1 MVLSLAAL
9 GVVYGDIG
17 TSPLYA
23 LRMCFSSGRLAVSP
37 DNVIGVISLIL
48 WSLLILITF
57 KYLTL
62 VLRANNRGEGGILA
76 LVALVSRK
84 KKGRKWLPSVVI
96 MGLFGA
102 SLLYGDSLI
111 TPAISV
117 LSAVEGLKEIKPAV
131 ATVNWTSATIP
142 AVNDQAALEQSV
154 LAIPAVKNAKAEVPV
169 LVLLSNGNSRC
180 LQTEK
185 TIDAGWKFTFI
196 KIDVSH
202 LDKISSPGASR
213 ESAPM
218 AMVISGGRV
227 AKTVADPPPQGLAKM
242 LGMEV
247 PESVFAQYVVP
258 ISLLILLL
266 LFWVQRR
273 GTQAVGTMFGPVMA
287 FWFLIIGVIGVVQMI
302 HAPQIMAALNPW
314 HAVSFFFNN
323 GWLAFITMGAVFLA
337 LTGGEALY
345 ADMGHFG
352 PRPIRWGWYTLV
364 LPSLMLNYFG
374 QGAWLLRHPEAGVDN
389 LFYRLV
395 PASPWCLYPMI
406 FLATAATV
414 IASQAVI
421 SGAFSLTRQAVQLGY
436 CPRVSIIHTSDRTFG
451 QVYLPVVNWLMLAGT
466 VVLVLGF
473 RESDRLAS
481 AYGAAVSL
489 DMVVTSCL
497 LLIVM
502 RSLWRWSVPM
512 IVLISI
518 PFILLDICFLG
529 SNLLKVGSGGWV
541 PILIATISITI
552 MTTWHRGRELLNRKL
567 AQQSFPLEDFLDN
580 VKYSNPQR
588 IPGTAVFLSGNP
600 QWIPRT
606 LLHNFKH
613 NKIIHDQVVLLTV
626 RTEDIPTVPEADRFH
641 FEELREGFHRITI
654 RYGFSEDPDL
664 PAVLNRISHPGLN
677 LNPMEVTFFLGRE
690 TLILTDD
697 GSMLHWRKDIFSF
710 LSRNARDASKFFH
723 LPPNR
728 VIEVGIQVEL

>member
-1 MVLSLAAL
+1 MKSKTALSSRALLGLSLAAL

-23 LRMCFSSGRLAVSP
+23 LRMCFDSKTLEISP
-37 DNVIGVISLIL
+37 ANVLGVLSMIV
-48 WSLLILITF
+48 WSLLIIISF

-84 KKGRKWLPSVVI
+84 KKGRKWLPAVVI

-102 SLLYGDSLI
+102 SLLYGDGLI

-117 LSAVEGLKEIKPAV
+117 LSAVEGLNMPHSTEAV
-131 ATVNWTSATIP
+131 GELSSKGSA
-142 AVNDQAALEQSV
+142 
-154 LAIPAVKNAKAEVPV
+154 
-169 LVLLSNGNSRC
+169 
-180 LQTEK
+180 LQPY
-185 TIDAGWKFTFI
+185 I
-196 KIDVSH
+196 
-202 LDKISSPGASR
+202 
-213 ESAPM
+213 
-218 AMVISGGRV
+218 
-227 AKTVADPPPQGLAKM
+227 
-242 LGMEV
+242 
-247 PESVFAQYVVP
+247 VP
-258 ISLLILLL
+258 IALLILVL

-273 GTQAVGTMFGPVMA
+273 GTRAVGTIFGPVMA
-287 FWFLIIGVIGVVQMI
+287 LWFLTIGALGVIQTFQ
-302 HAPQIMAALNPW
+302 APQVLAAINPW
-314 HAVSFFFNN
+314 HAFSFVFNN
-323 GWLAFITMGAVFLA
+323 PWMAFITMGSVFLA

-352 PRPIRWGWYTLV
+352 PRPIRIGWYTIV
-364 LPSLMLNYFG
+364 LPSLLLNYFG
-374 QGAWLLRHPEAGVDN
+374 QGAWLLSHNPEWFKQNPEAIKT
-389 LFYRLV
+389 LFYQLV

-436 CPRVSIIHTSDRTFG
+436 CPRVSIIHTSDSTFG
-451 QVYLPVVNWLMLAGT
+451 QVYLPVVNWLMLIGT
-466 VVLVLGF
+466 VTLVLVF
-473 RESDRLAS
+473 QKSENLAS

-489 DMVVTSCL
+489 DMLVTSTL

-502 RSLWRWSVPM
+502 RSLWRWSLTT
-512 IVLISI
+512 IVLVSI
-518 PFILLDICFLG
+518 PFALLDLTFFS
-529 SNLLKVGSGGWV
+529 SNLLKIVSGGWV
-541 PILIATISITI
+541 PILIATVSITV

-580 VKYSNPQR
+580 VRDGKPQR

-613 NKIIHDQVVLLTV
+613 NKIIHEQVVLMTV
-626 RTEDIPTVPEADRFH
+626 RTEDIPTVPEAERIH
-641 FEELREGFHRITI
+641 FEDLREGFHRLTI

-664 PAVLNRISHPGLN
+664 PAILKGISHPGLN
-677 LNPMEVTFFLGRE
+677 LSPMEVTFFLGRE

-697 GSMLHWRKDIFSF
+697 HSMRLWRKDLFAF